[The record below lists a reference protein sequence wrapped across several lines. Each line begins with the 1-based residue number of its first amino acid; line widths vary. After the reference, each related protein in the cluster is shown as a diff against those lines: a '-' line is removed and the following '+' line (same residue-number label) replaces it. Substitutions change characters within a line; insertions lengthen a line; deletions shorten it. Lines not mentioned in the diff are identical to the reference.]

1 MTTRSTYSAFLGCA
15 ALAFFFLS
23 ATAASAGN
31 FTVSSPAVS
40 GDHETGFDSG
50 LVSAGRLE
58 AMYAEKP
65 GGPGNSR
72 SFPITWSNVP
82 PGTKAL
88 ALVLDDPDA
97 RPLLASRGI
106 KAPSF
111 LHWDAADID
120 PSTGGL
126 PDNASADAHSFVQGK
141 NGGGK
146 IGYRAPQPP
155 ADFPPNTGKR
165 LIHIYRLT
173 LYALSSPT
181 GLSDGFSLDELHAA
195 IKDKV
200 LGVARLNISYSN
212 D

>member
-1 MTTRSTYSAFLGCA
+1 MTTRSTSFAFLGLG
-15 ALAFFFLS
+15 ALALFLFV
-23 ATAASAGN
+23 ATAASAGD

-50 LVSAGRLE
+50 LVSDGRLE
-58 AMYAEKP
+58 VAYAEKP

-72 SFPITWSNVP
+72 SFSIIWNNVP
-82 PGTKAL
+82 PGTKSL
-88 ALVLDDPDA
+88 ALILDDPDA
-97 RPLLASRGI
+97 RPILASRGI
-106 KAPSF
+106 QAPSF

-126 PDNASADAHSFVQGK
+126 PDNASREAHTFVQGK

-146 IGYRAPQPP
+146 IGYRGPQPP
-155 ADFPPNTGKR
+155 ADFPLNTGKR

-181 GLSDGFSLDELHAA
+181 GLSDGFSLDDLRAA

-200 LGVARLNISYSN
+200 LGEARLNISYSN